1 MSDMHTNAAV
11 AEAATRLE
19 MQRLGVSPS
28 GVDQFLRGQ
37 IVANPA
43 DRSRLAALVAPSRTT
58 ADLMNPWRG
67 FQGGCNGGCDDLRRL
82 GVSSLGAEQFLS
94 GQVVGNPA
102 DRSVLASLLVRA
114 PAGPVG
120 GDSASALRTT
130 ASFTPPI
137 GSNKGSIKA

>member
-1 MSDMHTNAAV
+1 MSATSSSLAAAV
-11 AEAATRLE
+11 RPAL
-19 MQRLGVSPS
+19 QRLGVSPS

-43 DRSRLAALVAPSRTT
+43 DRSRLATLVAPSRAT

-94 GQVVGNPA
+94 GQVVVNPA

-114 PAGPVG
+114 PAGLVG

-130 ASFTPPI
+130 PSFTPPI